1 ERNICLISFPCPP
14 PTDAELDV
22 LRARSLIASKRDVRG
37 SAIFNRQILGNVSA
51 TINAE
56 AEHNEGRSLLGEV
69 LLKPLA
75 RNNTADSAH
84 LGTTL
89 NWDEAQWHWNV
100 TGNADWERD
109 LVVTDPESAVLR
121 PDRTRE
127 TTTSGD
133 LTATVNGNLFKVPAG
148 NASTTLRAGV

>member
-1 ERNICLISFPCPP
+1 
-14 PTDAELDV
+14 
-22 LRARSLIASKRDVRG
+22 
-37 SAIFNRQILGNVSA
+37 
-51 TINAE
+51 E

-69 LLKPLA
+69 LLRPLE

-89 NWDEAQWHWNV
+89 NWDKAQWHWNV

-109 LVVTDPESAVLR
+109 LVVTDPESPILR

-133 LTATVNGNLFKVPAG
+133 LTVTANGNLFKVPAG
-148 NASTTLRAGV
+148 NASTTLRAGVSSVQLDSARRTLGVASSNSLGRTTGTAAV